1 MELLDAGRIII
12 GLVLLI
18 LGGEFLVRGASA
30 LARRVG
36 ISALVV
42 GLTVVSAATSAPEL
56 AITVGAVLRDE
67 PGLAVGNVVGS
78 NIVNILFILGLSA
91 LILPLAV
98 TRGLVRF
105 DVPLMVGMSAG
116 LLLLSLDGV
125 MGAVDGLVLF
135 SVVVAHTVW
144 TITAGRRS
152 ARTPGSAAESAPD
165 SSAAGAGGGDVKP
178 PATSTATSTAWS
190 LLFIAA
196 GIGLLVGGATVL
208 VEGAVNIA
216 TSLGVSSL
224 VVGLTVVAVGTSLPE
239 LVTSITAV
247 RRGERD
253 IAVGNIV
260 GSNIFNIG
268 VVLGLPAMISGGGIP
283 VAGSAVA
290 LDIPVMLA
298 AAAAL
303 LPVIF
308 TGFVVARWEGAVFF
322 GLYLAYTGYLV
333 LAATEHDALGG
344 FTAVMVWF
352 VLPLVAV
359 TLIAFTSYEIGLRNG
374 RRQPARTAPS

>member
-1 MELLDAGRIII
+1 MDLLDAGRIIL
-12 GLVLLI
+12 GLTLLI

-56 AITVGAVLRDE
+56 AITVGAVLRDQPE
-67 PGLAVGNVVGS
+67 LAVGNVVGS

-105 DVPLMVGMSAG
+105 DVPLMVAMSAG
-116 LLLLSLDGV
+116 LLLMSLDGV
-125 MGAVDGLVLF
+125 VGALDGLLLF
-135 SVVVAHTVW
+135 GVVVAHTVW
-144 TITAGRRS
+144 TIIAGRRS
-152 ARTPGSAAESAPD
+152 ARSPSGAPGSTAD
-165 SSAAGAGGGDVKP
+165 SSAADAGDRSGP
-178 PATSTATSTAWS
+178 TPAAAVGKS
-190 LLFIAA
+190 LLLIVA
-196 GIGLLVGGATVL
+196 GIALLVGGATLL
-208 VEGAVNIA
+208 VEGAVNLA

-239 LVTSITAV
+239 LVTSVTAV

-268 VVLGLPAMISGGGIP
+268 VVLGLPALISPEGIP
-283 VAGSAVA
+283 VAASAVA

-298 AAAAL
+298 ATAAL
-303 LPVIF
+303 LPVVF

-333 LAATEHDALGG
+333 LAATEHDALDG
-344 FTAVMVWF
+344 FTAVMAWF

-359 TLIAFTSYEIGLRNG
+359 SLIAFTSYEIGLRRG
-374 RRQPARTAPS
+374 RNDLAGTNPS